1 MTDGPGK
8 SVEHSLGLCVAVM
21 MRMCA
26 IMSMHM
32 FLLPMGMFKNGSI
45 LENVHM
51 RFVLITHV

>member
-21 MRMCA
+21 MRMCTA
-26 IMSMHM
+26 VVMLM
-32 FLLPMGMFKNGSI
+32 LPVGMPKNRSI

-51 RFVLITHV
+51 RFVRITHV